1 MAKHKRP
8 NGAGT
13 LRRRTDGTWECRIAI
28 QGVFDEATGKQK
40 FKSFY
45 ARTQAEALRKAE
57 EYQKNLKSGVL
68 NDQEYTVAEWEEQF
82 LPHHAEFAKL
92 AESTQDSY
100 RYTSKLI
107 NKYLGSK
114 KLKHL
119 KTYDVECMLMDLQDD
134 GYSQSTISKVRGL
147 LFQMCQAA
155 VANEIISKNVVAY
168 AAKMRYQK
176 TTPRGCFTAEEV
188 SKLMRELPINRDTLS
203 LRLMLVSGL
212 RKQEVMALNR
222 DTIAPDGSYVVVKQ
236 AVSRKQG
243 TTFISSAKSEASN
256 RVVPIPERA
265 RGYAIMLRDCCTGSL
280 IWESPRKPGKPASTS
295 YFDDRYYAAL
305 EGVDVRKLSPHS
317 TRRTFVSQ
325 LQAKGVP
332 METIRA
338 LCGHVDVKMTE
349 VYLRVQDE
357 VKLEAV
363 NQLNDIC

>member
-13 LRRRTDGTWECRIAI
+13 LRRRADGTWECRIAI
-28 QGVFDEATGKQK
+28 PGVFDEATGKQK

-176 TTPRGCFTAEEV
+176 TTPRGCFSAKEV
-188 SKLMRELPINRDTLS
+188 AKLMRELPQNRIGWS
-203 LRLMLVSGL
+203 IRIALMCGL
-212 RKQEVMALNR
+212 RKQEILALESR
-222 DTIAPDGSYVVVKQ
+222 HIARDGSTVRVEQ
-236 AVSRKQG
+236 AVSRKKG
-243 TTFISSAKSEASN
+243 TAIIAGTKTASSV
-256 RVVPIPERA
+256 RTVPIPECA
-265 RGYAIMLRDCCTGSL
+265 REYAIMLRNSCTGTL
-280 IWESPRKPGKPASTS
+280 IWESPRRPGQPINPS
-295 YFDDRYYAAL
+295 YFDDLYYAAL
-305 EGVDVRKLSPHS
+305 EEAGVRKLSPHS
-317 TRRTFVSQ
+317 CRHTYVSQ
-325 LQAKGVP
+325 LQAQGVP
-332 METIRA
+332 VEIIRT
-338 LCGHVDVKMTE
+338 LCGHVNVDMTE
-349 VYLRVQDE
+349 HYLHVQEAVMAD
-357 VKLEAV
+357 AV
-363 NQLNDIC
+363 NQLNDLC

>member
-1 MAKHKRP
+1 MAKRKRP
-8 NGAGT
+8 HGSGA
-13 LRRRTDGTWECRIAI
+13 LRRRANGLWELTITLS
-28 QGVFDEATGKQK
+28 GVFDDKGRTKK
-40 FKSFY
+40 KTYY
-45 ARTQAEALRKAE
+45 ARTQAEVLRKAE
-57 EYQKNLKSGVL
+57 EYRNSMKSDVL
-68 NDQEYTVAEWEEQF
+68 DDHDYTVAEWGEQF

-92 AESTQDSY
+92 AESTIDSY
-100 RYTSKLI
+100 RYTLKII
-107 NKYLGSK
+107 NRHLGHK
-114 KLKHL
+114 RLQDL
-119 KTYDVECMLMDLQDD
+119 KTYDVESMLMDLQND
-134 GYSQSTISKVRGL
+134 GYGLSTISKVRGL

-155 VANEIISKNVVAY
+155 VANEIISKNAVAY

-176 TTPRGCFTAEEV
+176 TMPKACFTAEEV
-188 SKLMRELPINRDTLS
+188 KTLMHELPINRDTLS
-203 LRLMLVSGL
+203 LRLMLVTGL
-212 RKQEVMALNR
+212 RKQEIMALNR
-222 DTIAPDGSYVVVKQ
+222 DKIAPDGSYVVVKQ

-243 TTFISSAKSEASN
+243 TTFISGTKSEASN

-265 RGYAIMLRDCCTGSL
+265 REYAIMLRDCCTGSL

-338 LCGHVDVKMTE
+338 LCGHVDVRMTE
-349 VYLRVQDE
+349 KYLRVQDE

>member
-1 MAKHKRP
+1 
-8 NGAGT
+8 
-13 LRRRTDGTWECRIAI
+13 
-28 QGVFDEATGKQK
+28 
-40 FKSFY
+40 
-45 ARTQAEALRKAE
+45 
-57 EYQKNLKSGVL
+57 
-68 NDQEYTVAEWEEQF
+68 
-82 LPHHAEFAKL
+82 
-92 AESTQDSY
+92 
-100 RYTSKLI
+100 
-107 NKYLGSK
+107 
-114 KLKHL
+114 
-119 KTYDVECMLMDLQDD
+119 MDLQDD

-265 RGYAIMLRDCCTGSL
+265 REYAIMLRDCCTGSL
-280 IWESPRKPGKPASTS
+280 IWESPRKPGKPPARRILMIDTTQRWKVWMCAN
-295 YFDDRYYAAL
+295 FPRTAL
-305 EGVDVRKLSPHS
+305 DELLCPSSRLKVFRWKRSVRSADMS
-317 TRRTFVSQ
+317 
-325 LQAKGVP
+325 
-332 METIRA
+332 M
-338 LCGHVDVKMTE
+338 
-349 VYLRVQDE
+349 
-357 VKLEAV
+357 
-363 NQLNDIC
+363 

>member
-8 NGAGT
+8 NGAGA
-13 LRRRTDGTWECRIAI
+13 LRRRPDGLWELTITLS
-28 QGVFDEATGKQK
+28 GVYDEHGKAK
-40 FKSFY
+40 KKTFY
-45 ARTQAEALRKAE
+45 SRTQAEVLRKADE
-57 EYQKNLKSGVL
+57 FKKNLQNGVL
-68 NDQEYTVAEWEEQF
+68 DNRDYTVAEWGDQF

-92 AESTQDSY
+92 AESTIDSY
-100 RYTSKLI
+100 RYTLKII
-107 NKYLGSK
+107 NRHLGSK
-114 KLKHL
+114 KLKDL

-134 GYSQSTISKVRGL
+134 GYSQSIISKVRGL

-188 SKLMRELPINRDTLS
+188 GKLMRELPINRDTLS

-212 RKQEVMALNR
+212 RKQEVMALDR
-222 DTIAPDGSYVVVKQ
+222 DKIAPDGSYVVVKQ
-236 AVSRKQG
+236 AVSRRKG
-243 TTFISSAKSEASN
+243 TTFISGTKSEASN

-265 RGYAIMLRDCCTGSL
+265 REYAIMLRDCCIGTL

-325 LQAKGVP
+325 LQRKGVP
-332 METIRA
+332 IETIRD

-349 VYLRVQDE
+349 AYLCVQEE

-363 NQLNDIC
+363 NQLNDLC